1 MVVLGHWVVNV
12 PSYQGGEFFFT
23 RILAVEPWTQFLTW
37 LFQVMPVFFF
47 VGGFSN
53 AASWQKARHSHGEL
67 RAWQSRRMKRLLLPT
82 SALVLFWSLAVAFA
96 SAVGVNPVLIRESSH
111 AALLPAW
118 FLAVYVMVT
127 VAVPFTQKIWER
139 TGLWSVASLTLAAV
153 LVDIAAFVGGQDWI
167 RWSNYAFIWLAV
179 HQLGYWWQRA
189 TIRRFEPAALILL
202 GGTALILLIAVFGYP
217 VAMISVP
224 GAEMSNTRPPT
235 IAMIAIGYLQIGLL
249 VSIAPRLNRWLQGV
263 TVWTAVIIVSRRIM
277 TIYLWHLTALL
288 LMVGIAIAFG
298 GIGLMSSEGSSTWWS
313 LRPLWVLI
321 LAAAL
326 LVLIGVFGWFETWS
340 THRPEKPP
348 GPALSMCGA
357 LIACAGLTIM
367 ALRGLYPESG
377 LLLGLLPTV
386 LCLAGSF
393 LCSFRI
399 PNS

>member
-12 PSYQGGEFFFT
+12 PRYQGGEFFFT

-96 SAVGVNPVLIRESSH
+96 SAVGVNPVFIREGSH

-127 VAVPFTQKIWER
+127 VTVPFTQKIWER

-202 GGTALILLIAVFGYP
+202 GATALILLIAGFRLPGRDDQRAWCGNVEYTSSDHCDDRYRLPSDRPTGIDRSAPESLAARGHGMDSRYHCKSADHDNLP
-217 VAMISVP
+217 VAP
-224 GAEMSNTRPPT
+224 DGT
-235 IAMIAIGYLQIGLL
+235 
-249 VSIAPRLNRWLQGV
+249 
-263 TVWTAVIIVSRRIM
+263 
-277 TIYLWHLTALL
+277 
-288 LMVGIAIAFG
+288 
-298 GIGLMSSEGSSTWWS
+298 
-313 LRPLWVLI
+313 
-321 LAAAL
+321 
-326 LVLIGVFGWFETWS
+326 
-340 THRPEKPP
+340 
-348 GPALSMCGA
+348 
-357 LIACAGLTIM
+357 
-367 ALRGLYPESG
+367 
-377 LLLGLLPTV
+377 
-386 LCLAGSF
+386 
-393 LCSFRI
+393 CS
-399 PNS
+399 